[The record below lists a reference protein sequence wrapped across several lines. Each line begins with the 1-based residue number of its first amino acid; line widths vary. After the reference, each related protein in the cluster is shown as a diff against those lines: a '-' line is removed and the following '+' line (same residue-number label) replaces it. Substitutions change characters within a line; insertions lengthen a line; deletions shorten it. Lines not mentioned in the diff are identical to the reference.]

1 MPFAHMTRVED
12 VAFKKNF
19 SDILQKPYI
28 PAGQRLK
35 EISTNAY
42 NPLPTEPCH
51 AQICLST
58 TGFLDK
64 LGTAK
69 LNLPRTTIRST
80 PSFHLNEDMYSDVCV
95 CPRVCVK
102 IRRTESGRVA
112 RGKKEVLTCENR
124 AGWPG

>member
-1 MPFAHMTRVED
+1 MPFTHTTRVED

-35 EISTNAY
+35 ETSTNAY
-42 NPLPTEPCH
+42 NPLPTEPYH

-58 TGFLDK
+58 TGFLDR

-95 CPRVCVK
+95 YVRACV
-102 IRRTESGRVA
+102 
-112 RGKKEVLTCENR
+112 
-124 AGWPG
+124 

>member
-1 MPFAHMTRVED
+1 MTRVED

-42 NPLPTEPCH
+42 NPLPTDSCH

-64 LGTAK
+64 LGTESSICPGLQSEAH
-69 LNLPRTTIRST
+69 LPSIST
-80 PSFHLNEDMYSDVCV
+80 RICTPMCV
-95 CPRVCVK
+95 
-102 IRRTESGRVA
+102 
-112 RGKKEVLTCENR
+112 
-124 AGWPG
+124 